1 MKNLK
6 HILLGVLIQALVTS
20 LTFAQSNTGAIIGS
34 IVSELKEAMP
44 LCTILLI
51 KDSEIATGIITDVNG
66 NFIIGNVEPG
76 LYDLKIS
83 SVGFAS
89 KYISDI
95 RVDGK
100 EINIPTIEMSWG
112 IQLSSVVCSDY
123 RPFCSKPCGFGC
135 ICECCVPPVE
145 FQRKEPAN
153 HAGAIVKVDTTSF
166 LALTSWRSSK

>member
-1 MKNLK
+1 MKKLLQF
-6 HILLGVLIQALVTS
+6 LLGVFSHLLLTS
-20 LTFAQSNTGAIIGS
+20 PILAQVNTGAIYGT
-34 IVSELKEAMP
+34 VVNEFNETMP
-44 LCTILLI
+44 LCTVVLI
-51 KDSEIATGIITDVNG
+51 KDAQIATGIITDVNG

-95 RVDGK
+95 HVDGK
-100 EINIPTIEMSWG
+100 EISIPTIEMSWG
-112 IQLSSVVCSDY
+112 VQLSSVVCSDY

-135 ICECCVPPVE
+135 ICECCVPSVE
-145 FQRKEPAN
+145 FRRKEPAN
-153 HAGAIVKVDTTSF
+153 HSGTIVTVDTTSF